1 MQFVSRL
8 VILVEISSLRFDEVG
23 NYSNVIETDIPIVC
37 TYFVV
42 CK

>member
-23 NYSNVIETDIPIVC
+23 NYSNVIETDILIGL
-37 TYFVV
+37 YIFRRL
-42 CK
+42 